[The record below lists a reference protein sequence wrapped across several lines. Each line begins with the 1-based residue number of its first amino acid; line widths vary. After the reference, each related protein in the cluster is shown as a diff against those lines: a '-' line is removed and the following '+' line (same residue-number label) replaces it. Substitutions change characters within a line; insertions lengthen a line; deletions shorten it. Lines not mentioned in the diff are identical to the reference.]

1 MVVQLDKI
9 YFEVNGERVFPFKV
23 IEAKKN
29 AREARVS
36 ELESLLKTNN
46 KEKIKTDSK
55 EFQLIAEWLGLQKD
69 DLT

>member
-9 YFEVNGERVFPFKV
+9 YFEVNGERVFPFKE